1 MSCFVVRYGRDCSWN
16 FKQTF
21 ELLKVHCSFVFTINV
36 SKGFLNVLPATTNLK
51 VVDKNLSIKLR
62 PRCFIKQQW
71 EKEKAQKTEYM
82 LFVESACKRYMS
94 DKWSLKSVFTWRH
107 GAMLVSQ
114 TSPVGVELF
123 PYVNSFFCSNK
134 FARLLVTRVKTLYS
148 FPAGI
153 CQVTSLLLHKQKG
166 YWLITKGKIHHFTCY
181 MLQQE
186 FPP

>member
-1 MSCFVVRYGRDCSWN
+1 
-16 FKQTF
+16 
-21 ELLKVHCSFVFTINV
+21 
-36 SKGFLNVLPATTNLK
+36 
-51 VVDKNLSIKLR
+51 
-62 PRCFIKQQW
+62 
-71 EKEKAQKTEYM
+71 M

-94 DKWSLKSVFTWRH
+94 DKWSLKSVFSWRH

-123 PYVNSFFCSNK
+123 TYVNNFFCSNK

-186 FPP
+186 FPPLWEVLTASFIFLSTSLAERGGVTVSGDGILTGERTGDTAGSYDAWNRYIDVINENKMHSCIWSHLL